1 MPHIGT
7 FGEVLRT
14 SMVIKAFK
22 ELSDIPTKL
31 FVFSDDMDGLR
42 KVPLNIPNK
51 KIIGKHLEKP
61 LSSIPD
67 PFEKYSSFAEH
78 NNMKLKDFLEHFN
91 FEFEFKSSTD
101 HYKNGKFNSGLEA
114 IFDNYEKVL
123 NIILPTLGNER
134 RETYSPF
141 LPVCKT
147 TGKVLQVKIDKLD
160 KHTQKK

>member
-1 MPHIGT
+1 MKTKKRNVFFQTGYGPSGLPHIGT

-22 ELSDIPTKL
+22 QLSDIPTKL
-31 FVFSDDMDGLR
+31 FVSDDMDGLR
-42 KVPLNIPNK
+42 KVPLNIPNQT
-51 KIIGKHLEKP
+51 IIGKHLEKP

-114 IFDNYEKVL
+114 IL
-123 NIILPTLGNER
+123 I
-134 RETYSPF
+134 
-141 LPVCKT
+141 T
-147 TGKVLQVKIDKLD
+147 T
-160 KHTQKK
+160 KKF